1 MEPRLKTALW
11 VSAQVRM
18 CDAAC
23 IPAAVSRRGDP
34 DSGQVLIKRNLL
46 DGRFE
51 VFARSLTIDGAPAW
65 RRACGPEAEPKI
77 DRIIAREA
85 GFDPDLW
92 VIEIEDPHFRYAFD
106 APIV

>member
-18 CDAAC
+18 CDAAF
-23 IPAAVSRRGDP
+23 IPAAVARRGDP

-65 RRACGPEAEPKI
+65 RRACGPEDEPEV
-77 DRIIAREA
+77 DRVIAREA
-85 GFDPDLW
+85 EFDPDLW
-92 VIEIEDPHFRYAFD
+92 ILEIEDSHSRYAFD